1 VATGER
7 NEFITGYSNEQL
19 PDVRNNTDQVDAG
32 RVQCDM
38 TQQFKDYFSGASKDY
53 SLYRPHY
60 PSELFTY
67 LASLSKHHET
77 AWDCATGTG
86 QTAQKISALYQT
98 VIATDA
104 SQTQLEQAKHQLADK
119 NNIAFEKMCAEKT
132 NIASGSIDLLTVSQA
147 LHWFDLEKFSVEA
160 NRVLKPGG
168 VLAVWAYD
176 LMSIT
181 PAIDDVVT
189 YLYHT
194 VLDGYWP
201 VERKMI
207 ENGYREINFPLREI
221 KPPVFEMTQQWNLT
235 QLIGYLHTWS
245 SIRKQL
251 SATGGDLVE
260 AELNRISAL
269 WGEAEKRQTITWPLV
284 LRVWSRE

>member
-1 VATGER
+1 
-7 NEFITGYSNEQL
+7 
-19 PDVRNNTDQVDAG
+19 
-32 RVQCDM
+32 M
-38 TQQFKDYFSGASKDY
+38 TQKFKDYFSGASSDY

-60 PSELFTY
+60 PPALFTY
-67 LASLSKHHET
+67 LASLTEFHDV

-86 QTAQKISALYQT
+86 QTARNISASYQT

-104 SQTQLEQAKHQLADK
+104 SQTQIDQAKDSLTDIE
-119 NNIAFEKMCAEKT
+119 NIFFKLTCAEKT
-132 NIASGSIDLLTVSQA
+132 DIVSGSIDLLTVSQA
-147 LHWFDLEKFSVEA
+147 LHWFDLEKFSVEV

-176 LMSIT
+176 LMLIT
-181 PAIDDVVT
+181 PEIDDVVS

-201 VERKMI
+201 IERKMI
-207 ENGYREINFPLREI
+207 ENGYREVDFPLQEI
-221 KPPVFEMTQQWNLT
+221 KSPIFEMTQQWDLA

-251 SATGGDLVE
+251 STTGGDLVE
-260 AELNRISAL
+260 AELDEMAGL
-269 WGEAEKRQTITWPLV
+269 WGSAEQRRTITWPLI
-284 LRVWSRE
+284 LRIWSKA